1 MKVSHLHSSC
11 QRLTAHVD
19 QGSNAVP
26 VGEAGSEVTDDGLE
40 SLTVLPQLS
49 FCFAQ
54 GEREPPDLCL
64 ADGMLAGR
72 PTGKSVPASTVSAA
86 SVKALR
92 AACRSSSS
100 PLSSKC
106 PHGRAHSRA
115 AREGVLGPSHTAW
128 TPATAVGSGAPSES
142 STPPPGSSSPAL
154 RRSRRSDAPSGER
167 DLAAVSGVVAV
178 DLECV
183 AGRHRDRR
191 WKTGVRRH
199 HQKLRRRQPCRH
211 HRGRPRRQDPGARPW
226 QR

>member
-19 QGSNAVP
+19 QDSNAVP

-115 AREGVLGPSHTAW
+115 AREGVLGPSHTAVD
-128 TPATAVGSGAPSES
+128 TGHG
-142 STPPPGSSSPAL
+142 
-154 RRSRRSDAPSGER
+154 RRVRRTIRVVDAPTWIEFPG
-167 DLAAVSGVVAV
+167 AAQVAQI
-178 DLECV
+178 
-183 AGRHRDRR
+183 RR
-191 WKTGVRRH
+191 TIRRA
-199 HQKLRRRQPCRH
+199 RPCRGI
-211 HRGRPRRQDPGARPW
+211 RRCCRRP
-226 QR
+226 